1 MTHDNIEFTNSGVKG
16 STYICKDAAV
26 KIRDSL
32 HKSDDINDCINIA
45 KSSQ

>member
-1 MTHDNIEFTNSGVKG
+1 MIHDNLEFTNNEAKG